1 MSGTTEGGRVVVVTG
16 GSRGIGRAEEF
27 RAHVAG
33 TVPAGRVGEAA
44 EVVGAILYLTGPDA
58 GYTTTGATI
67 KVDGGMAWST

>member
-1 MSGTTEGGRVVVVTG
+1 MGGTTEGGGRVVVVTG

-58 GYTTTGATI
+58 GYTTGATI